1 MPPFTPSDSERLV
14 QVESLLSH
22 LQHDVDK
29 LNEALIEQQQ
39 QIEDL
44 RKLVSKV
51 ESDVQQI
58 PDSPRDPR
66 EERPP
71 HY

>member
-1 MPPFTPSDSERLV
+1 MPPSTPSESERLV

-29 LNEALIEQQQ
+29 LNGALIEQQQ

-44 RKLVSKV
+44 RKLISKLEADV
-51 ESDVQQI
+51 EQI
-58 PDSPRDPR
+58 PDTPRDPR